1 VRGDPGQG
9 ERWGARYFN
18 QRCERFALVAI
29 ALALLSCAEP
39 AMVAPQ
45 ARPRAAPPAVVFSP
59 PAGFTKL
66 RFGLVPFLS
75 AETMKA
81 AHQRLADHLTKS
93 LSVPVELTVG
103 DSYGDSIDRM
113 QRGEFDLVELSPL
126 AYAEA
131 SSRMKLRCLVQ
142 TIADGSATASGYIF
156 VRDDSPRR
164 TLEDLKGASFG
175 FVDPMSTSG
184 SLLAKKVLKDKG
196 FDLEKD
202 FSKMEY
208 LGNHEAVLLA
218 VMEGR
223 VDVGA
228 TYQGSFGALRRSKGI
243 DPLTFRVIAKT
254 ARTPRDIICARADL
268 APEISEAITA
278 ALMPLSGRDRAG
290 REILGPLNLNGFQPA
305 NDAAYDV
312 VRAVAAEFKK

>member
-1 VRGDPGQG
+1 MTR
-9 ERWGARYFN
+9 
-18 QRCERFALVAI
+18 ALVVP
-29 ALALLSCAEP
+29 LLLLGVLGCVAGEP
-39 AMVAPQ
+39 GESSPVP
-45 ARPRAAPPAVVFSP
+45 PRRAPPTLPVFTP

-66 RFGLVPFLS
+66 RLGLVPFL
-75 AETMKA
+75 AKDTIA
-81 AHQRLADHLTKS
+81 DAHRKLGDYLSRS
-93 LSVPVELTVG
+93 LSVPVEIVVG

-142 TIADGSATASGYIF
+142 TISDGSASASGYIF
-156 VRDDSPRR
+156 VREDSPRR
-164 TLEDLKGASFG
+164 TLEDLKGATFG

-184 SLLAKKVLKDKG
+184 SLFAKKLLKERG
-196 FDLEKD
+196 FDLQKD
-202 FSKMEY
+202 LARVEY

-228 TYQGSFGALRRSKGI
+228 TYQGSFNALRRAKGI

-254 ARTPRDIICARADL
+254 PRTPRDIFCVRPDL
-268 APEISEAITA
+268 PGEISEAITA
-278 ALMPLSGRDRAG
+278 ALLSLTARDRVG
-290 REILGPLNLNGFQPA
+290 REILGPLGLNGFVPA
-305 NDAAYDV
+305 DDHAYDQ
-312 VRAVAAEFKK
+312 VRAVAAELAK

>member
-1 VRGDPGQG
+1 MIANDRTCLPLPARERVG
-9 ERWGARYFN
+9 ERAR
-18 QRCERFALVAI
+18 LVAI
-29 ALALLSCAEP
+29 LVLSLLSCTEP
-39 AMVAPQ
+39 PMVQPPPTRRVAPT
-45 ARPRAAPPAVVFSP
+45 PVVFSP
-59 PAGFTKL
+59 PSGFTKL

-75 AETMKA
+75 AETMTASHK
-81 AHQRLADHLTKS
+81 RMADHLAKS
-93 LSVPVELTVG
+93 LSVPVELIVG
-103 DSYGDSIDRM
+103 DSYGDAIDRL

-131 SSRMKLRCLVQ
+131 SGRMKLRCVVQ

-164 TLEDLKGASFG
+164 TVEDLKGASFG

-184 SLLAKKVLKDKG
+184 SLMAKKLLKDKG
-196 FDLEKD
+196 FDLERDLGKT
-202 FSKMEY
+202 EY

-223 VDVGA
+223 VDAGA
-228 TYQGSFGALRRSKGI
+228 TYQGSFGALRRSKGV

-254 ARTPRDIICARADL
+254 PRTPRDIFCVRPDL
-268 APEISEAITA
+268 PTEISDAITA
-278 ALMPLSGRDRAG
+278 SLMPLSGRDRAG

-305 NDAAYDV
+305 NDSAYDL
-312 VRAVAAEFKK
+312 VRAVAAELKK

>member
-1 VRGDPGQG
+1 
-9 ERWGARYFN
+9 
-18 QRCERFALVAI
+18 
-29 ALALLSCAEP
+29 
-39 AMVAPQ
+39 M
-45 ARPRAAPPAVVFSP
+45 
-59 PAGFTKL
+59 
-66 RFGLVPFLS
+66 
-75 AETMKA
+75 
-81 AHQRLADHLTKS
+81 
-93 LSVPVELTVG
+93 
-103 DSYGDSIDRM
+103 
-113 QRGEFDLVELSPL
+113 
-126 AYAEA
+126 
-131 SSRMKLRCLVQ
+131 Q

-202 FSKMEY
+202 LAKMEY

-223 VDVGA
+223 VDAGA

-254 ARTPRDIICARADL
+254 PRTPRDIICARADL
-268 APEISEAITA
+268 PVEISDAITA
-278 ALMPLSGRDRAG
+278 SLMPLSGRDRAG
-290 REILGPLNLNGFQPA
+290 REILGPMNLNGFQPA
-305 NDAAYDV
+305 NDAAYDL
-312 VRAVAAEFKK
+312 VRSVAAEFKK

>member
-1 VRGDPGQG
+1 MR
-9 ERWGARYFN
+9 
-18 QRCERFALVAI
+18 
-29 ALALLSCAEP
+29 LLLL
-39 AMVAPQ
+39 
-45 ARPRAAPPAVVFSP
+45 AVVLVGCTEPEAVQTPPPRRVSPAPVVFTP
-59 PAGFTKL
+59 PAGFTEL

-75 AETMKA
+75 AETMVA
-81 AHQRLADHLTKS
+81 AHKRLAER
-93 LSVPVELTVG
+93 LSNTLGVPVVVKVG
-103 DSYGDSIDRM
+103 GSYGDSIDRL

-131 SSRMKLRCLVQ
+131 TSRMKLRCLVQ

-164 TLEDLKGASFG
+164 TIDDLKGASFG

-184 SLLAKKVLKDKG
+184 SLMAKKLLKDKG
-196 FDLEKD
+196 FDLERDLGKT
-202 FSKMEY
+202 EY

-228 TYQGSFGALRRSKGI
+228 TYQGSFGALRRSKGV

-254 ARTPRDIICARADL
+254 PRTPRDIFCVRPDL
-268 APEISEAITA
+268 PKEIGDAITA
-278 ALMPLSGRDRAG
+278 SMMPLSARDRLG

-305 NDAAYDV
+305 DDSAYDL
-312 VRAVAAEFKK
+312 VRSVAAELKK